1 MVIARRFA
9 VIVALGGLSLAAQAQ
24 SAGAGAARAGVPGVG
39 SPGPA
44 SPDTT
49 DRGDTV
55 QRAGP
60 GGALRPAADEARGL
74 DAEIRAALFELAT
87 DRPLAALVR
96 LAGASAG
103 AGVGTRAAE
112 AGAEGPGQ
120 SAVAGLLR
128 SRADLLFVRAEC
140 EYRLGSSSAFR
151 RTAEEL
157 LALSDGAR
165 YAGLIETQL
174 MLDAYR
180 NSDYT
185 RVLQLA
191 GRGARRESAP
201 AGSDR
206 ALRALLAGLA
216 AYQTGDFVGAR
227 AAFAAARGAGGVY
240 APYAQYMEAL
250 AVLGGDTTRARAAL
264 EMMRPLAETATGAFG
279 DQARLTA
286 AELAFE
292 AGAYDTAAAYAGLV
306 AAGSAE
312 GREGG
317 EGGEG
322 GEREAGSGETGGQR
336 GGESGGGGGR
346 VGALTAP
353 ALLTR
358 AWALYRGGA
367 LDSARAAFAT
377 FATRYPMLP
386 ARDEARLMVG
396 QVMLEQG
403 RSEEA
408 GNYLQAVADSLGA
421 EVAALE
427 ADARAAL
434 NQAARALVAA
444 RMAAV
449 AFMDPPSAGAGA
461 GKTLALPDAAG
472 AEGPAILAA
481 FAGSPVPAGSIPPR
495 VVTLGDGL
503 ARLDTLGPALAGG
516 LPRRILLAG
525 MVTPG
530 SAAGYT
536 ARAEALREADLA
548 VAVAE
553 RRLQDQLEAHRARI
567 AALEELG
574 RLIAAGRA
582 DLEVQART
590 LAATQDSL
598 DRVRIALARS
608 RSRVRE
614 MLAAQAEATRRMAA
628 ENLTVAD
635 SVRSAVA
642 PVASPAEQEI
652 LRIESETAAIYQ
664 RVASMVAGELDA
676 AIDRHPAFALRDSL
690 SARLGRA
697 RSLHDEAAAV
707 LASDDRV
714 ARSALA
720 VLRGGEP
727 EAVRGARAAL
737 ARAESLR
744 AAAEQQLVA
753 LLDTELL
760 ERSMLVAAGLRH
772 DREVADYGAASAAF
786 FRAIE
791 PATPGARS
799 DSEPEPPGTREDARA
814 PSVRQPANGATAR
827 PESAATIRPAP
838 TGREAGPITLKR
850 RDRAPV
856 SP

>member
-1 MVIARRFA
+1 VVIARRFA

-24 SAGAGAARAGVPGVG
+24 SAGAGAARAGAPGMG
-39 SPGPA
+39 SPRPA
-44 SPDTT
+44 SPDTA

-55 QRAGP
+55 QGAGP
-60 GGALRPAADEARGL
+60 GGAVRPAADEARGL

-103 AGVGTRAAE
+103 AELGARAVGVE
-112 AGAEGPGQ
+112 AKAPEQ
-120 SAVAGLLR
+120 NALAGLLR
-128 SRADLLFVRAEC
+128 SHADLLFVRAEC

-165 YAGLIETQL
+165 YAGLIGTQL

-180 NSDYT
+180 NGDYT

-191 GRGARRESAP
+191 GRGAGGESAS

-206 ALRALLAGLA
+206 ALRALLTGLA
-216 AYQTGDFVGAR
+216 AYRTGDFVGAR

-250 AVLGGDTTRARAAL
+250 AVLAGDTTRARAAL
-264 EMMRPLAETATGAFG
+264 EMIRPLAETATGAFG
-279 DQARLTA
+279 DQVRLTA

-306 AAGSAE
+306 AAGGA
-312 GREGG
+312 GGG
-317 EGGEG
+317 EG
-322 GEREAGSGETGGQR
+322 EAGSGERGGQR

-386 ARDEARLMVG
+386 ARDEARLMLG

-427 ADARAAL
+427 AEARVAL
-434 NQAARALVAA
+434 SQAARALVAA
-444 RMAAV
+444 RMAAL
-449 AFMDPPSAGAGA
+449 AFMDPPGGAGD
-461 GKTLALPDAAG
+461 GKTLALPDATG
-472 AEGPAILAA
+472 AERPAILAA

-495 VVTLGDGL
+495 VVALGDVL
-503 ARLDTLGPALAGG
+503 ARFDTLGPAFAGG

-525 MVTPG
+525 VVTPA
-530 SAAGYT
+530 SAAAYT
-536 ARAEALREADLA
+536 ARAEALRETDLA

-567 AALEELG
+567 AALEELD

-582 DLEVQART
+582 DLEAQART

-608 RSRVRE
+608 RARVRE

-642 PVASPAEQEI
+642 PVASASEQEI

-714 ARSALA
+714 VRGALA

-753 LLDTELL
+753 LLDTEFL
-760 ERSMLVAAGLRH
+760 ERSRLVAAGLRH

-791 PATPGARS
+791 PTTPGARS
-799 DSEPEPPGTREDARA
+799 DSEPEPPGGPGSARA
-814 PSVRQPANGATAR
+814 SSVPPRANGTTARPEPAATAR
-827 PESAATIRPAP
+827 PGPAATARP
-838 TGREAGPITLKR
+838 GPGEDRAEPATLKR
-850 RDRAPV
+850 RDRAPA